1 MLETTPHLS
10 AHPASSS
17 AASPNGGPHASSD
30 GSLGGRPPSS
40 PSPGGPSPWKRLL
53 GTAGGMILGAVL
65 LVAAWA
71 KLLDP
76 ESFTAQIRAEGL
88 DFLLSAK
95 IIALIALGLEVGLG
109 LALLL
114 GVRRLWVLV
123 PSALL
128 VAFFLF
134 LTGRTYYLAE
144 RGLLEEVSSC
154 GCFGNLVERT
164 PAQAFWQDLLL
175 LVPALLLAFWGRGSN
190 RPGEQR
196 PRSFPPLRTAV
207 AAVGTVAAL
216 VFAHY
221 APALPLDDLATRLH
235 PGAQISELCAGTEEA
250 RYCLSLVA
258 PELEQGRHVVVMA
271 DLDDEEGAAAFA
283 EVVPDLNQYAL
294 DGRGPTLWVLSE
306 LTPEQLNRLYWEWGP
321 AFEIRETPEA
331 LLRPLYRSLP
341 RSFLVEDGRVTRTFS
356 GMPPLAEIAAAPET
370 PANAATEG
378 GTT

>member
-1 MLETTPHLS
+1 ML
-10 AHPASSS
+10 
-17 AASPNGGPHASSD
+17 
-30 GSLGGRPPSS
+30 
-40 PSPGGPSPWKRLL
+40 
-53 GTAGGMILGAVL
+53 LGAVL

-76 ESFTAQIRAEGL
+76 NSFAAQIHAEGL
-88 DFLLSAK
+88 DFLLSADTV
-95 IIALIALGLEVGLG
+95 ALIALGLEVGLG

-134 LTGRTYYLAE
+134 LTGRTYVLAQQ
-144 RGLLEEVSSC
+144 GLLEEVSSC

-175 LVPALLLAFWGRGSN
+175 LVPALLLAFWGRVSL
-190 RPGEQR
+190 RREEPR
-196 PRSFPPLRTAV
+196 PRRFPPWRTAV

-216 VFAHY
+216 GFAHY
-221 APALPLDDLATRLH
+221 APSLPLDNLATRLR
-235 PGAQISELCAGTEEA
+235 PGARISELCTGTEEA

-271 DLDDEEGAAAFA
+271 DLDEEEAAAAFA
-283 EVVPDLNQYAL
+283 EAVPDLNQYTL
-294 DGRGPTLWVLSE
+294 DGRGPRLWVLAE
-306 LTPEQLNRLYWEWGP
+306 LTPEQLNRIYWQWGP
-321 AFEIRETPEA
+321 AFEIREAPEA
-331 LLRPLYRSLP
+331 LLRPLYRTLP

-356 GMPPLAEIAAAPET
+356 GMPPLTEIAAVSAPAAPVAGT
-370 PANAATEG
+370 PGSGSDAT
-378 GTT
+378 